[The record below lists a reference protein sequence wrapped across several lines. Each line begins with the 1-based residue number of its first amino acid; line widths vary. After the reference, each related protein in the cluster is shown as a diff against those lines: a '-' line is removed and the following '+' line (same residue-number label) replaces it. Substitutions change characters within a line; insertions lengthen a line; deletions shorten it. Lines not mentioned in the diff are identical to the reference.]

1 MDAYLEN
8 VRVIK
13 KDGTKEKYKPEKIII
28 AVCKSASRALVEF
41 TPEEKTRIT
50 DYVNETI
57 IKMGLIEIPI
67 VTMHALV
74 EHALDE
80 VNPEVAASYRSY
92 RNYKQEFAKM
102 LDEVYAASQSIMYI
116 GDKENSNADSAL
128 VSTKRSLSYTIAM
141 VSSARSTG

>member
-1 MDAYLEN
+1 MDSYLEN

-13 KDGTKEKYKPEKIII
+13 KDGTKEKYKPEKIIT

-80 VNPEVAASYRSY
+80 VNPDV
-92 RNYKQEFAKM
+92 YKRQVGSS
-102 LDEVYAASQSIMYI
+102 L
-116 GDKENSNADSAL
+116 
-128 VSTKRSLSYTIAM
+128 KRQRRFWKSLRGTRYFI
-141 VSSARSTG
+141 SSM